1 MFEINICCYKCLK
14 AKKSLKA
21 KNVPGQKSKS
31 QKVQKFTILQWGFP
45 HFSSQKSI
53 NRTSFVS

>member
-31 QKVQKFTILQWGFP
+31 PKVYNRDFP
-45 HFSSQKSI
+45 NTLVKK
-53 NRTSFVS
+53 V